1 MPPQVPH
8 QCQAPQ
14 HLLGRRQFLGETLA
28 SGLMATGLAT
38 TAASLP
44 GVSLLAEPVGAA
56 ELARQG
62 KSVVVIFLDGGVSQF
77 ESWDPKPDL
86 ETGGPFRA
94 ISTSVPGIQVSEL
107 LPHTSR
113 HLHRMALI
121 RSVSTDLDDHGLA
134 KNIVRAGRQTRT
146 ATEYPELGAVV
157 AKGLERAEFPLPGH
171 IRTLVAGMG
180 GRGQNASYLGPAY
193 ASVSVGAEAGGI
205 VNSRLPDGLTV
216 EADQRR
222 HDWRRF
228 ANDRY
233 RRRVQSAEIDAYT
246 QTFDQA
252 RRLMERRELFDIANE
267 PASIRES
274 YGPTEF
280 GKQLLLARRLVEQEV
295 PFIEVSHDGWDFHH
309 NNFEFHLHY
318 MADIDRPF
326 AHFLDDLAERGL
338 LSRTLV
344 IVMTEFGRT
353 PKINPGYGRDHY
365 PAAWSIALAG
375 CGIQPGAVI
384 GKTDARGVEVTER
397 KVDHRHLFHTY
408 LRAVGINSAGEFRI
422 GGRSFP
428 IADPAYGPIE
438 ELLA

>member
-1 MPPQVPH
+1 MNPQHPPQ
-8 QCQAPQ
+8 CLGAQ
-14 HLLGRRQFLGETLA
+14 HLLGRRQFLGETL
-28 SGLMATGLAT
+28 GMAGGLA
-38 TAASLP
+38 
-44 GVSLLAEPVGAA
+44 GISLLAEPAGAA
-56 ELARQG
+56 ELSQQG
-62 KSVVVIFLDGGVSQF
+62 KSVVVIFLDGGISQF
-77 ESWDPKPDL
+77 ESWDPKSDL

-94 ISTSVPGIQVSEL
+94 ISSSVPGIQVSEL
-107 LPHTSR
+107 LPHTAR

-121 RSVSTDLDDHGLA
+121 RSISTDLDDHGLA

-157 AKGLERAEFPLPGH
+157 AKGLERPGFPLPGH
-171 IRTLVAGMG
+171 IRTMVAGVG
-180 GRGQNASYLGPAY
+180 GRGRDASYLGPGY

-205 VNSRLPDGLTV
+205 VNNKLPEGMTV
-216 EADQRR
+216 EADNRR

-228 ANDRY
+228 VNDRH
-233 RRRVQSAEIDAYT
+233 RRRVRSAEIDAYT
-246 QTFDQA
+246 QTFEQS
-252 RRLMERRELFDIANE
+252 RRLMERRELFDIAAE
-267 PASIRES
+267 PAAIRDA
-274 YGPTEF
+274 YGQSEF

-295 PFIEVSHDGWDFHH
+295 PFIEVSHAGWDFHH

-318 MADIDRPF
+318 VADFDRPF
-326 AHFLDDLAERGL
+326 AHFLDDLNERGL

-365 PAAWSIALAG
+365 PAAWSIAMAG
-375 CGIQPGAVI
+375 CGIHHGAVI
-384 GKTDARGVEVTER
+384 GKTDAKGIEVTDR

-408 LRAVGINSAGEFRI
+408 LRAVGINSSGEFRI

-438 ELLA
+438 ELLT

>member
-1 MPPQVPH
+1 MIPQHSP
-8 QCQAPQ
+8 QCQTPQ
-14 HLLGRRQFLGETLA
+14 HVLGRRQFLGETL
-28 SGLMATGLAT
+28 GTIGGLA
-38 TAASLP
+38 
-44 GVSLLAEPVGAA
+44 GVSLLAEPAGAA
-56 ELARQG
+56 ELSQQG
-62 KSVVVIFLDGGVSQF
+62 KSVVVIFLDGGISQF
-77 ESWDPKPDL
+77 ESWDPKTDL
-86 ETGGPFRA
+86 DTGGPFRA

-107 LPHTSR
+107 LPYTSR

-121 RSVSTDLDDHGLA
+121 RSISTDLDDHGLA

-157 AKGLERAEFPLPGH
+157 AKGLERPGFPLPGH
-171 IRTLVAGMG
+171 IRTMVAGVG
-180 GRGQNASYLGPAY
+180 GRGRDASYLGPGY

-205 VNSRLPDGLTV
+205 VNNKLPEGLTV
-216 EADQRR
+216 EADNRR

-228 ANDRY
+228 VNDRH
-233 RRRVQSAEIDAYT
+233 RRRVRSAEMDAYT
-246 QTFDQA
+246 QTFEQS
-252 RRLMERRELFDIANE
+252 RRLMERRELFDIAAE
-267 PASIRES
+267 PPAIREA
-274 YGPTEF
+274 YGQSEF

-295 PFIEVSHDGWDFHH
+295 PFIEVSHAGWDFHH

-318 MADIDRPF
+318 VADFDRPF
-326 AHFLDDLAERGL
+326 AHFLDDLDERGL

-353 PKINPGYGRDHY
+353 PRINPGYGRDHY

-375 CGIQPGAVI
+375 CGIHHGAVI
-384 GKTDARGVEVTER
+384 GKTDAKGIEVTDR

-408 LRAVGINSAGEFRI
+408 LRAVGIKSSGDFRI
-422 GGRSFP
+422 GGRAFP